1 MKKIARLDYL
11 DIQIY
16 DELKTTLL
24 VPQKDEDGLTFN
36 STLFVNDVLAHE
48 IFDLLKLPQS
58 SSAWGSKVLYK
69 SDSKEVFISSRQ
81 FQKSLQFKGLF
92 FLRTDAL
99 TLIQAILDFLIAR
112 KIKFLVSRLD
122 ISFIIK
128 SKKIYAQLEECDFK
142 NLTQYT
148 LKKRKEII
156 YYKAYNSRF
165 AIVAYGKAS
174 QIKREKGNDYLER
187 FLKCYGLISL
197 PDDLINLELRA
208 LGTDCCAEITEAI
221 TPKIDPEKLKTL
233 MMAQATKR
241 IKFSPEIQDLLL
253 KVSI

>member
-1 MKKIARLDYL
+1 MKQIARLDYL

-16 DELKTTLL
+16 EELKTTLL
-24 VPQKDEDGLTFN
+24 APQKDEDGLAYN
-36 STLFVNDVLAHE
+36 STLFINDVLAHE
-48 IFDLLKLPQS
+48 IFDLLKLPQTS
-58 SSAWGSKVLYK
+58 STWGSKVLYK
-69 SDSKEVFISSRQ
+69 SDSKEVFVSCRQ

-92 FLRTDAL
+92 FLRPDAIAL
-99 TLIQAILDFLIAR
+99 VQSVLDFLIAR

-128 SKKIYAQLEECDFK
+128 NNKIYAHLEKCDFK

-148 LKKRKEII
+148 LKKRKEIL

-165 AIVAYGKAS
+165 ALVAYGKAS
-174 QIKREKGNDYLER
+174 QIKREKGTDYLER
-187 FLKCYGLISL
+187 FLKCYGLTAL

-221 TPKIDPEKLKTL
+221 IQKIDPEILKTL
-233 MMAQATKR
+233 MVAQATKR
-241 IKFSPEIQDLLL
+241 IKLSPAIQNLIT

>member
-1 MKKIARLDYL
+1 MKQIARLDYL

-24 VPQKDEDGLTFN
+24 VPQKDEDGLAFN
-36 STLFVNDVLAHE
+36 STLFVNDSLAHE
-48 IFDLLKLPQS
+48 IFDLLNLPQTS
-58 SSAWGSKVLYK
+58 STWGGKVLYK
-69 SDSKEVFISSRQ
+69 SDSREVFLSARQ
-81 FQKSLQFKGLF
+81 FQKSLQFKGVF
-92 FLRTDAL
+92 FLRADAI
-99 TLIQAILDFLIAR
+99 TLIQVIIDFLMAR

-122 ISFIIK
+122 ISFIIRNN
-128 SKKIYAQLEECDFK
+128 KIYSLLEKCDFK

-165 AIVAYGKAS
+165 ALVAYGKAS
-174 QIKREKGNDYLER
+174 QIKKEKGSDYLER
-187 FLKCYGLISL
+187 FLKFYGLTAL

-221 TPKIDPEKLKTL
+221 TEKIDLEKLKTL
-233 MMAQATKR
+233 MIAQATKR
-241 IKFSPEIQDLLL
+241 IQFAPAIQNLFL

>member
-1 MKKIARLDYL
+1 MKQIARLDYL

-24 VPQKDEDGLTFN
+24 VPQKDEDGVAFN
-36 STLFVNDVLAHE
+36 STLFINDVLAHE
-48 IFDLLKLPQS
+48 IFELLKLPQTS
-58 SSAWGSKVLYK
+58 STWGSKVLYK

-92 FLRTDAL
+92 FLRADAI
-99 TLIQAILDFLIAR
+99 TLIQSVLDLLTAR

-122 ISFIIK
+122 ISFILR
-128 SKKIYAQLEECDFK
+128 STKIYSQLEKCDFK

-165 AIVAYGKAS
+165 SLVAYGKAS
-174 QIKREKGNDYLER
+174 QIKREKGTDYLGR
-187 FLKCYGLISL
+187 FLKCYGLAAL

-221 TPKIDPEKLKTL
+221 AKKIDPELLKTL
-233 MMAQATKR
+233 MVAQATKR
-241 IKFSPEIQDLLL
+241 INFSPAIQNLLL

>member
-1 MKKIARLDYL
+1 MKQIARLDYL

-24 VPQKDEDGLTFN
+24 VPQKDEDGLAFN

-48 IFDLLKLPQS
+48 IFDLLKLTQTS
-58 SSAWGSKVLYK
+58 TAWGSKVLYK
-69 SDSKEVFISSRQ
+69 SDSKEVYISSRQ

-92 FLRTDAL
+92 FLRADSLA
-99 TLIQAILDFLIAR
+99 LIQSVLDFLIAR

-122 ISFIIK
+122 IAFILK
-128 SKKIYAQLEECDFK
+128 NKKIYSLLEECDFK

-148 LKKRKEII
+148 LKKRKEIL

-165 AIVAYGKAS
+165 ALVAYGKAG
-174 QIKREKGNDYLER
+174 QVKQEKGTDYLER
-187 FLKCYGLISL
+187 FLKFYGLTAL

-221 TPKIDPEKLKTL
+221 IQKIDPEILKTL
-233 MMAQATKR
+233 MVAQAAKR
-241 IKFSPEIQDLLL
+241 INFSPTIQDLIT